1 MKKSL
6 IALAALAAVGAAS
19 AQSSVTLY
27 GVLDAGYTWTQHTA
41 KVPGTTFKTTE
52 TGFTSGN
59 LSGSRWGMKGQEDL
73 GNGLAAVFNVEAGF
87 NSVNGRTG
95 VSVDATDPDNA
106 TGWGNGFNRRSVVGL
121 KGSFG
126 QVVVGRDYTP
136 IDDLA
141 SGKYQAIDSFSYDNL
156 GGYYVPGPALYTDR
170 YNGIHYTGEFSGVS
184 VKAFAGYDEYKEESN
199 STLIDKVK
207 GHGVGL
213 GLGYASGAFSI
224 DGAVQHF
231 DQGLLGGNK
240 NTEFAVAASYD
251 FGPAKL
257 MGHYIGN
264 KIQDFPTFQQFGLG
278 VTAPFGAA
286 TLGAQYAYNRGKTT
300 GGMGDH
306 TITGHDFGVIANYA
320 LSKRTDL
327 YARAMRS
334 NSWKVL
340 NDKDYSDSVTVGIR
354 HRF

>member
-27 GVLDAGYTWTQHTA
+27 GLIDAGYSWAEHTG
-41 KVPGTTFKTTE
+41 KLPGFTIKTTE

-87 NSVNGRTG
+87 NSVNG
-95 VSVDATDPDNA
+95 DFTD
-106 TGWGNGFNRRSVVGL
+106 GFNRRSVVGL

-156 GGYYVPGPALYTDR
+156 GGYYMPGPDLYTGR

-184 VKAFAGYDEYKEESN
+184 VKAFAGYDEYKEEDNGVLDPFS
-199 STLIDKVK
+199 KVK

-240 NTEFAVAASYD
+240 NTEFGVGASYD

-257 MGHYIGN
+257 MGHYLGN
-264 KIQDFPTFQQFGLG
+264 KVENWPTFQQFGLG

-286 TLGAQYAYNRGKTT
+286 TLGAQYAYNRGKDGT
-300 GGMGDH
+300 GGPKVD
-306 TITGHDFGVIANYA
+306 GHDFGVIANYA

-334 NSWKVL
+334 NAWKVGD
-340 NDKDYSDSVTVGIR
+340 DKTYSDSVTVGVR

>member
-27 GVLDAGYTWTQHTA
+27 GLIDAGYSWAEHTG
-41 KVPGTTFKTTE
+41 KRPGFTIKTTE

-59 LSGSRWGMKGQEDL
+59 LSGSRWGLKGQEDL

-87 NSVNGRTG
+87 DGINGDFT
-95 VSVDATDPDNA
+95 T
-106 TGWGNGFNRRSVVGL
+106 GFNRRAVVGL
-121 KGSFG
+121 KGAFG
-126 QVVVGRDYTP
+126 QVLVGRDDTP
-136 IDDLA
+136 LDNLA
-141 SGKYQAIDSFSYDNL
+141 SGNYQAIDSFSYDNW
-156 GGYYVPGPALYTDR
+156 GGFWFPAGPALYTGN
-170 YNGIHYTGEFSGVS
+170 YSGIHYTGEFSGVS
-184 VKAFAGYDEYKEESN
+184 VRAFAGYDETKFEH
-199 STLIDKVK
+199 TGLPTTTTK

-231 DQGLLGGNK
+231 EQAIALPGAGK
-240 NTEFAVAASYD
+240 NTEFGVGASYD

-257 MGHYIGN
+257 MGHYLGN
-264 KIQDFPTFQQFGLG
+264 KIENYPTFQQFGLG

-286 TLGAQYAYNRGKTT
+286 TLGAQYAYNRGKVGT
-300 GGMGDH
+300 GGPKVDGS
-306 TITGHDFGVIANYA
+306 DFGVIANYA

-334 NSWKVL
+334 NAWKVGD
-340 NDKDYSDSVTVGIR
+340 DKTYSDSVTVGVR

>member
-27 GVLDAGYTWTQHTA
+27 GILDAGYTWTEHTG
-41 KVPGTTFKTTE
+41 KIPGLTVKTTE

-87 NSVNGRTG
+87 DSINGDFT
-95 VSVDATDPDNA
+95 T
-106 TGWGNGFNRRSVVGL
+106 GFNRRSVVGL
-121 KGSFG
+121 KGAFG

-156 GGYYVPGPALYTDR
+156 GGYYLPGPDLYTDR

-184 VKAFAGYDEYKEESN
+184 VKAFAGYDE
-199 STLIDKVK
+199 TKVEQTGLPTTTTK

-231 DQGLLGGNK
+231 EQAIALPGAGK
-240 NTEFAVAASYD
+240 NTEFGVGASYD

-257 MGHYIGN
+257 MGHYLGN
-264 KIQDFPTFQQFGLG
+264 KIENWPTFQQFGLG

-327 YARAMRS
+327 YARAMRA
-334 NSWKVL
+334 NAWKMSWGSYKSH
-340 NDKDYSDSVTVGIR
+340 SDSVTVGIR

>member
-6 IALAALAAVGAAS
+6 IALATLAAVGAAS

-27 GVLDAGYTWTQHTA
+27 GVMDAGYTWAEHTA
-41 KVPGTTFKTTE
+41 KMGPNTTKVTS

-59 LSGSRWGMKGQEDL
+59 LSGSRWGLKGQEDL

-87 NSVNGRTG
+87 DGINGNFT
-95 VSVDATDPDNA
+95 T
-106 TGWGNGFNRRSVVGL
+106 GFNRRAVVGL

-126 QVVVGRDYTP
+126 QVLVGRDDTP
-136 IDDLA
+136 LDNLA
-141 SGKYQAIDSFSYDNL
+141 SGNYQAIDSFSYDNL
-156 GGYYVPGPALYTDR
+156 GGYSHPTGPALYTGN
-170 YNGIHYTGEFSGVS
+170 YSGIHYTGEFSGVS
-184 VKAFAGYDEYKEESN
+184 VRAFAGYDETKFEH
-199 STLIDKVK
+199 TGLPTTTTK

-231 DQGLLGGNK
+231 EQAIALPGAGK
-240 NTEFAVAASYD
+240 NTEFGVGASYD

-257 MGHYIGN
+257 MGHYLGN
-264 KIQDFPTFQQFGLG
+264 KIENYPTFQQFGLG

-286 TLGAQYAYNRGKTT
+286 TLGAQYAYNRGKTI
-300 GGMGDH
+300 GMMGDH

-340 NDKDYSDSVTVGIR
+340 NAKDYSDSVTVGIR

>member
-27 GVLDAGYTWTQHTA
+27 GILDAGYTWTEHTG
-41 KVPGTTFKTTE
+41 KIPGLTVKTTE

-59 LSGSRWGMKGQEDL
+59 LSGSRWGLKGQEDL

-87 NSVNGRTG
+87 DSINGDFT
-95 VSVDATDPDNA
+95 T
-106 TGWGNGFNRRSVVGL
+106 GFNRRAVVGL

-126 QVVVGRDYTP
+126 QVLVGRDDTP
-136 IDDLA
+136 LDNLA
-141 SGKYQAIDSFSYDNL
+141 SGNYQAIDSFSYDNR
-156 GGYYVPGPALYTDR
+156 GGYLWGSGDFPLYTGN
-170 YNGIHYTGEFSGVS
+170 YSGIHYTGEFSGVS
-184 VKAFAGYDEYKEESN
+184 VRAFAGYDEYKEEVNGVLSG
-199 STLIDKVK
+199 SKVK

-257 MGHYIGN
+257 MGHYLGN
-264 KIQDFPTFQQFGLG
+264 KVEDWPTFQQFGLG

-340 NDKDYSDSVTVGIR
+340 NAKDYSDSVTVGIR

>member
-27 GVLDAGYTWTQHTA
+27 GLIDAGYSWAEHTG
-41 KVPGTTFKTTE
+41 KSPRSTIKTTE

-87 NSVNGRTG
+87 NSVNG
-95 VSVDATDPDNA
+95 DFTD
-106 TGWGNGFNRRSVVGL
+106 GFNRRSVVGL
-121 KGSFG
+121 KGAFG

-136 IDDLA
+136 MDGLA

-156 GGYYVPGPALYTDR
+156 GGYYLPGPDLYTAR

-184 VKAFAGYDEYKEESN
+184 VKAFAGYDEYKEEVNGVLVPGS
-199 STLIDKVK
+199 KVK

-240 NTEFAVAASYD
+240 NTEFGVGASYD

-257 MGHYIGN
+257 MGHYLGN
-264 KIQDFPTFQQFGLG
+264 KIENYPTFQQFGLG

-286 TLGAQYAYNRGKTT
+286 TLGAQYAYNRGKTPFPVL
-300 GGMGDH
+300 GG
-306 TITGHDFGVIANYA
+306 TKVSGHDFGVIANYA

-334 NSWKVL
+334 NAWKVG
-340 NDKDYSDSVTVGIR
+340 DGKTYSDSVTVGIR

>member
-1 MKKSL
+1 M
-6 IALAALAAVGAAS
+6 
-19 AQSSVTLY
+19 
-27 GVLDAGYTWTQHTA
+27 
-41 KVPGTTFKTTE
+41 
-52 TGFTSGN
+52 
-59 LSGSRWGMKGQEDL
+59 
-73 GNGLAAVFNVEAGF
+73 
-87 NSVNGRTG
+87 
-95 VSVDATDPDNA
+95 
-106 TGWGNGFNRRSVVGL
+106 VGL

-126 QVVVGRDYTP
+126 QVLVGRDDTP
-136 IDDLA
+136 LDNLA
-141 SGKYQAIDSFSYDNL
+141 SGNYQAIDSFSYDNL
-156 GGYYVPGPALYTDR
+156 GGYYNLLGPDLYTDR

-184 VKAFAGYDEYKEESN
+184 VKAFAGYDEYKEEVN
-199 STLIDKVK
+199 GVLIGSKVK

-240 NTEFAVAASYD
+240 NTEFGVGASYD

-257 MGHYIGN
+257 MGHYLGN
-264 KIQDFPTFQQFGLG
+264 KIENYPTFQQFGLG

-334 NSWKVL
+334 NAWKMEGAKV
-340 NDKDYSDSVTVGIR
+340 YSDSVTVGIR

>member
-27 GVLDAGYTWTQHTA
+27 GVVDAGYSWARDTRIFF
-41 KVPGTTFKTTE
+41 GTKNERTR

-59 LSGSRWGMKGQEDL
+59 LSGSRWGLKGQEDL

-87 NSVNGRTG
+87 DSING
-95 VSVDATDPDNA
+95 DFTD
-106 TGWGNGFNRRSVVGL
+106 GFNRRSVVGL
-121 KGSFG
+121 KGAFG
-126 QVVVGRDYTP
+126 QVLVGRDDTP
-136 IDDLA
+136 IHGLA

-184 VKAFAGYDEYKEESN
+184 VKAFAGYDEYKREVNGVLVPGS
-199 STLIDKVK
+199 KVK

-286 TLGAQYAYNRGKTT
+286 TLGAQYAYNRGKDGT
-300 GGMGDH
+300 GGPKVDGS
-306 TITGHDFGVIANYA
+306 DFGVIANYA

-340 NDKDYSDSVTVGIR
+340 NEKYYSDSVTVGIR
-354 HRF
+354 HSF

>member
-27 GVLDAGYTWTQHTA
+27 GLIDAGYSWAEHTA
-41 KVPGTTFKTTE
+41 KVPGFTVKTTE

-59 LSGSRWGMKGQEDL
+59 LSGSRWGLKGQEDL

-87 NSVNGRTG
+87 DSINGDFT
-95 VSVDATDPDNA
+95 T
-106 TGWGNGFNRRSVVGL
+106 GFNRRSVVGL

-156 GGYYVPGPALYTDR
+156 GGYYLPGPDLYTDR

-184 VKAFAGYDEYKEESN
+184 VKAFAGYDETKTEINGVLVGS
-199 STLIDKVK
+199 KVK

-231 DQGLLGGNK
+231 DGVLSAK
-240 NTEFAVAASYD
+240 NTEFGVGASYD

-257 MGHYIGN
+257 MGHYLGN
-264 KIQDFPTFQQFGLG
+264 KVENWPTFQQFGLG

-286 TLGAQYAYNRGKTT
+286 TLGAQYAYNRGKTPFPMFGAT
-300 GGMGDH
+300 KVS
-306 TITGHDFGVIANYA
+306 GHDFGVIANYA

-327 YARAMRS
+327 YARAMRA
-334 NSWKVL
+334 NSWKGGVE
-340 NDKDYSDSVTVGIR
+340 KYYSDSLTFGIR

>member
-27 GVLDAGYTWTQHTA
+27 GVIDTGYSWTRAT
-41 KVPGTTFKTTE
+41 VGGDKTTT
-52 TGFTSGN
+52 TGLTSGN
-59 LSGSRWGMKGQEDL
+59 LSGSRWGLKGQEDL

-87 NSVNGRTG
+87 DSINGDFT
-95 VSVDATDPDNA
+95 T
-106 TGWGNGFNRRSVVGL
+106 GFNRRAVVGL

-126 QVVVGRDYTP
+126 QVLVGRDDTP
-136 IDDLA
+136 LDNLA
-141 SGKYQAIDSFSYDNL
+141 SGNYQAIDSFSYDNW
-156 GGYYVPGPALYTDR
+156 GGFWFPAGPALYTGN
-170 YNGIHYTGEFSGVS
+170 YSGIHYTGEFSGVS
-184 VKAFAGYDEYKEESN
+184 VRAFAGYDETKFEH
-199 STLIDKVK
+199 TGLPTTTTK

-213 GLGYASGAFSI
+213 GLGYASGACSI

-231 DQGLLGGNK
+231 EQAIALPGAGK
-240 NTEFAVAASYD
+240 NTEFGVGASYD

-257 MGHYIGN
+257 VGHYLGN
-264 KIQDFPTFQQFGLG
+264 KIENYPTFQQFGLG

-286 TLGAQYAYNRGKTT
+286 TLGAQYAYNRGKNLA
-300 GGMGDH
+300 GIKMA
-306 TITGHDFGVIANYA
+306 GHDFGVIGTYA

-327 YARAMRS
+327 YARAMRA
-334 NSWKVL
+334 NAWKMSWGSYKSH
-340 NDKDYSDSVTVGIR
+340 SDSVTVGIR

>member
-27 GVLDAGYTWTQHTA
+27 GVIDAGYTWARETNIWM
-41 KVPGTTFKTTE
+41 GTKTERTR

-59 LSGSRWGMKGQEDL
+59 LSGSRWGLKGQEDL

-87 NSVNGRTG
+87 DSINGDFT
-95 VSVDATDPDNA
+95 T
-106 TGWGNGFNRRSVVGL
+106 GFNRRAVVGL

-126 QVVVGRDYTP
+126 QVLVGRDDTP
-136 IDDLA
+136 LDNLA
-141 SGKYQAIDSFSYDNL
+141 SGNYQAIDSFSYDNR
-156 GGYYVPGPALYTDR
+156 GGYLWGSGDFPLYTGN
-170 YNGIHYTGEFSGVS
+170 YSGIHYTGEFSGVS
-184 VKAFAGYDEYKEESN
+184 VRAFAGYDEYKEEVNGVLVPGS
-199 STLIDKVK
+199 KVK

-231 DQGLLGGNK
+231 DQGLMGGNK

-286 TLGAQYAYNRGKTT
+286 TLGAQYAYNRGKFGT
-300 GGMGDH
+300 GGPKVDGS
-306 TITGHDFGVIANYA
+306 DFGVIANYA

-334 NSWKVL
+334 NAWKVG
-340 NDKDYSDSVTVGIR
+340 DGKTYSDSVTVGVR

>member
-27 GVLDAGYTWTQHTA
+27 GVMDAGYTWAEHTA
-41 KVPGTTFKTTE
+41 KMGPNTTKVTN

-59 LSGSRWGMKGQEDL
+59 LSGSRWGLKGQEDL

-87 NSVNGRTG
+87 DGINGNFT
-95 VSVDATDPDNA
+95 T
-106 TGWGNGFNRRSVVGL
+106 GFNRRAVVGL

-126 QVVVGRDYTP
+126 QVLVGRDDTP
-136 IDDLA
+136 LDNLA
-141 SGKYQAIDSFSYDNL
+141 SGNYQAIDSFSYDNW
-156 GGYYVPGPALYTDR
+156 GGFWFPAGPALYTGN
-170 YNGIHYTGEFSGVS
+170 YSGIHYTGEFSGVS
-184 VKAFAGYDEYKEESN
+184 VRAFAGYDEYKEEVNGVLVPGS
-199 STLIDKVK
+199 KVK

-231 DQGLLGGNK
+231 DGVLSAK
-240 NTEFAVAASYD
+240 NTEFGVGASYD

-257 MGHYIGN
+257 MGHYLGN
-264 KIQDFPTFQQFGLG
+264 KVENWPTFQQFGLG

-286 TLGAQYAYNRGKTT
+286 TLGAQYAYNRGKTPFPVFGAT
-300 GGMGDH
+300 KVS
-306 TITGHDFGVIANYA
+306 GHDFGVIANYA

-340 NDKDYSDSVTVGIR
+340 NAKDYSDSVTVGIR

>member
-27 GVLDAGYTWTQHTA
+27 GVIDAGYTWARETNIWM
-41 KVPGTTFKTTE
+41 GTKTERTR

-59 LSGSRWGMKGQEDL
+59 LSGSRWGLKGQEDL

-87 NSVNGRTG
+87 DSINGDFT
-95 VSVDATDPDNA
+95 T
-106 TGWGNGFNRRSVVGL
+106 GFNRRAVVGL
-121 KGSFG
+121 NGSFG
-126 QVVVGRDYTP
+126 QVLVGRDDTP
-136 IDDLA
+136 LDNLA
-141 SGKYQAIDSFSYDNL
+141 SGNYQAIDSFSYDNR
-156 GGYYVPGPALYTDR
+156 GGYLWGSGDFPLYTGN
-170 YNGIHYTGEFSGVS
+170 YSGIHYTGEFSGVS
-184 VKAFAGYDEYKEESN
+184 VRAFAGYDEYKEEVNGVLVPGS
-199 STLIDKVK
+199 KVK

-231 DQGLLGGNK
+231 DGVLSAK
-240 NTEFAVAASYD
+240 NTEFGVGASYD

-257 MGHYIGN
+257 MGHYLGN
-264 KIQDFPTFQQFGLG
+264 KVDGYPLFQQFGLG

-286 TLGAQYAYNRGKTT
+286 TLGAQYAYNRGKNLA
-300 GGMGDH
+300 GIKMA
-306 TITGHDFGVIANYA
+306 GHDFGVIGTYA

-327 YARAMRS
+327 YARAMRA
-334 NSWKVL
+334 NAWKMSWGSYKSH
-340 NDKDYSDSVTVGIR
+340 SDSVTVGIR

>member
-27 GVLDAGYTWTQHTA
+27 GLIDAGYSWAEHTG
-41 KVPGTTFKTTE
+41 KLRGSTIKTTE

-87 NSVNGRTG
+87 DSINGDFT
-95 VSVDATDPDNA
+95 T
-106 TGWGNGFNRRSVVGL
+106 GFNRRAVVGL

-126 QVVVGRDYTP
+126 QVLVGRDDTP
-136 IDDLA
+136 LDNLA
-141 SGKYQAIDSFSYDNL
+141 SGNYQAIDSFSYDNR
-156 GGYYVPGPALYTDR
+156 GGYLWGSGDFPLYTGN
-170 YNGIHYTGEFSGVS
+170 YSGIHYTGEFSGVS
-184 VKAFAGYDEYKEESN
+184 VRAFAGYDEYKEEVNGVLVPGS
-199 STLIDKVK
+199 KVK

-231 DQGLLGGNK
+231 DGVLSAK
-240 NTEFAVAASYD
+240 NTEFGVGASYD

-257 MGHYIGN
+257 MGHYLGN
-264 KIQDFPTFQQFGLG
+264 KVDGYPLFQQFGLG

-286 TLGAQYAYNRGKTT
+286 TLGAQYAYNRGKNLA
-300 GGMGDH
+300 GIKMA
-306 TITGHDFGVIANYA
+306 GHDFGVIGTYA

-327 YARAMRS
+327 YARAMRA
-334 NSWKVL
+334 NAWKMSWGSYKSH
-340 NDKDYSDSVTVGIR
+340 SDSVTVGIR

>member
-6 IALAALAAVGAAS
+6 IALATLAAVGAAS

-27 GVLDAGYTWTQHTA
+27 GVMDAGYTWAEHTA
-41 KVPGTTFKTTE
+41 KMGPNTTKVTS

-59 LSGSRWGMKGQEDL
+59 LSGSRWGLKGQEDL

-87 NSVNGRTG
+87 DGINGNFT
-95 VSVDATDPDNA
+95 T
-106 TGWGNGFNRRSVVGL
+106 GFNRRAVVGL

-126 QVVVGRDYTP
+126 QVLVGRDDTP
-136 IDDLA
+136 LDNLA
-141 SGKYQAIDSFSYDNL
+141 SGNYQAIDSFSYDNL
-156 GGYYVPGPALYTDR
+156 GGYSHPTGPALYTGN
-170 YNGIHYTGEFSGVS
+170 YSGIHYTGEFSGVS
-184 VKAFAGYDEYKEESN
+184 VRAFAGYDETKFEH
-199 STLIDKVK
+199 TGLPTTTTK

-231 DQGLLGGNK
+231 EQAIALPGAGK
-240 NTEFAVAASYD
+240 NTEFGVGASYD

-257 MGHYIGN
+257 MGHYLGN
-264 KIQDFPTFQQFGLG
+264 KIENYPTFQQFGLG

-286 TLGAQYAYNRGKTT
+286 TLGAQYAYNRGKAPV
-300 GGMGDH
+300 GKVD
-306 TITGHDFGVIANYA
+306 GHDFGVIANYA

-327 YARAMRS
+327 YARAMRA
-334 NSWKVL
+334 NSWKGGVE
-340 NDKDYSDSVTVGIR
+340 KYYSDSLTFGIR

>member
-27 GVLDAGYTWTQHTA
+27 GLIDAGYSWAEHTG
-41 KVPGTTFKTTE
+41 KRPGSTTKTTE

-59 LSGSRWGMKGQEDL
+59 LSGSRWGLKGQEDL

-87 NSVNGRTG
+87 DSINGEFT
-95 VSVDATDPDNA
+95 T
-106 TGWGNGFNRRSVVGL
+106 GFNRRAVVGL

-126 QVVVGRDYTP
+126 QVLVGRDDTP
-136 IDDLA
+136 LDNLA
-141 SGKYQAIDSFSYDNL
+141 SGNYQAIDSFSYDNR
-156 GGYYVPGPALYTDR
+156 GGYLWGSGDFPLYTGN
-170 YNGIHYTGEFSGVS
+170 YSGIHYTGEFSGVS
-184 VKAFAGYDEYKEESN
+184 VRAFAGYDEYKEEVNGVLVPGS
-199 STLIDKVK
+199 KVK

-240 NTEFAVAASYD
+240 NTEFGVGASYD

-257 MGHYIGN
+257 MGHYLGN
-264 KIQDFPTFQQFGLG
+264 KIENWPTFQQFGLG

-286 TLGAQYAYNRGKTT
+286 TLGAQYAYNRGKTPFPVFGAT
-300 GGMGDH
+300 KVS
-306 TITGHDFGVIANYA
+306 GHDFGVIANYA

-334 NSWKVL
+334 NAWKMEGAKV
-340 NDKDYSDSVTVGIR
+340 YSDSVTVGIR

>member
-27 GVLDAGYTWTQHTA
+27 GLIDAGYSWAEHTG
-41 KVPGTTFKTTE
+41 KLPGTTIKTTE

-87 NSVNGRTG
+87 DSINGDFT
-95 VSVDATDPDNA
+95 T
-106 TGWGNGFNRRSVVGL
+106 GFNRRAVVGL

-126 QVVVGRDYTP
+126 QVLVGRDDTP
-136 IDDLA
+136 LDNLA
-141 SGKYQAIDSFSYDNL
+141 SGNYQAIDSFSYDNL
-156 GGYYVPGPALYTDR
+156 GGYSHPTGPALYTGN
-170 YNGIHYTGEFSGVS
+170 YSGIHYTGEFSGVS
-184 VKAFAGYDEYKEESN
+184 VKAFAGYDEYKEEVNGVLVPGS
-199 STLIDKVK
+199 KVK

-231 DQGLLGGNK
+231 EQAIALPGAGK
-240 NTEFAVAASYD
+240 NTEFGVGASYD

-257 MGHYIGN
+257 MGHYLGN
-264 KIQDFPTFQQFGLG
+264 KIENYPTFQQFVLG

-286 TLGAQYAYNRGKTT
+286 TLGAQYAYNRGKNLA
-300 GGMGDH
+300 GIKMA
-306 TITGHDFGVIANYA
+306 GHDFGVIGTYA

-327 YARAMRS
+327 YARAMRA
-334 NSWKVL
+334 NAWKMSWGSYKSH
-340 NDKDYSDSVTVGIR
+340 SDSVTVGIR

>member
-27 GVLDAGYTWTQHTA
+27 GLIDAGYSWAEHTG
-41 KVPGTTFKTTE
+41 KLPGSTTKTTE

-59 LSGSRWGMKGQEDL
+59 LSGSRWGLKGQEDL

-87 NSVNGRTG
+87 DSINGDFT
-95 VSVDATDPDNA
+95 T
-106 TGWGNGFNRRSVVGL
+106 GFNRRAVVGL

-156 GGYYVPGPALYTDR
+156 GGYYMPGPDLYTGR

-184 VKAFAGYDEYKEESN
+184 VKAFAGYDEYKEEVNGVLVPGS
-199 STLIDKVK
+199 KVK

-257 MGHYIGN
+257 MGHYLGN
-264 KIQDFPTFQQFGLG
+264 KIENYPTFQQFGLG

-327 YARAMRS
+327 YARAMRA
-334 NSWKVL
+334 NSWKGGVE
-340 NDKDYSDSVTVGIR
+340 KYYSDSLTFGIR

>member
-27 GVLDAGYTWTQHTA
+27 GVIDAGYTWARETNIWM
-41 KVPGTTFKTTE
+41 GTKTERTR

-87 NSVNGRTG
+87 DSINGDFT
-95 VSVDATDPDNA
+95 T
-106 TGWGNGFNRRSVVGL
+106 GFNRRAVVGL

-126 QVVVGRDYTP
+126 QVLVGRDDTP
-136 IDDLA
+136 LDNLA
-141 SGKYQAIDSFSYDNL
+141 SGNYQAIDSFSYDNR
-156 GGYYVPGPALYTDR
+156 GGYLWGSGDFPLYTGN
-170 YNGIHYTGEFSGVS
+170 YSGIHYTGEFSGVS
-184 VKAFAGYDEYKEESN
+184 VRAFAGYDEYKEEVNGVLVPGS
-199 STLIDKVK
+199 KVK

-240 NTEFAVAASYD
+240 NTEFGVGASYD

-257 MGHYIGN
+257 MGHYLGN
-264 KIQDFPTFQQFGLG
+264 KVENWPTFQQFGLG

-286 TLGAQYAYNRGKTT
+286 TLGAQYAYNRGKTPFPVFGAT
-300 GGMGDH
+300 KVS
-306 TITGHDFGVIANYA
+306 GHDFGVIANYA

-340 NDKDYSDSVTVGIR
+340 NAKDYSDSVTVGIR

>member
-41 KVPGTTFKTTE
+41 KVPGATIKVTE

-87 NSVNGRTG
+87 NSVNG
-95 VSVDATDPDNA
+95 DFTD
-106 TGWGNGFNRRSVVGL
+106 GFNRRSVVGL

-156 GGYYVPGPALYTDR
+156 GGYYLPGPDLYTAR

-184 VKAFAGYDEYKEESN
+184 VKAFAGYDETKTEIN
-199 STLIDKVK
+199 GGLWGPKVK

-231 DQGLLGGNK
+231 DQGLMGGNK

-286 TLGAQYAYNRGKTT
+286 TLGAQYAYNRGKFGT
-300 GGMGDH
+300 GGPKVDGS
-306 TITGHDFGVIANYA
+306 DFGVIANYA

-340 NDKDYSDSVTVGIR
+340 NAKDYSDSVTVGIR

>member
-27 GVLDAGYTWTQHTA
+27 GLIDAGYSWAEHTG
-41 KVPGTTFKTTE
+41 KRPGFTIKTTE

-87 NSVNGRTG
+87 DSINGDFT
-95 VSVDATDPDNA
+95 T
-106 TGWGNGFNRRSVVGL
+106 GFNRRSVVGL
-121 KGSFG
+121 KGAFG

-156 GGYYVPGPALYTDR
+156 GGYYMPGPDLYTGR

-184 VKAFAGYDEYKEESN
+184 VKAFAGYDEYKEEENGVLVPGS
-199 STLIDKVK
+199 KVK

-231 DQGLLGGNK
+231 DQGLMGGNK

-340 NDKDYSDSVTVGIR
+340 NAKDYSDSVTVGIR

>member
-41 KVPGTTFKTTE
+41 KVPGATIKVTE

-87 NSVNGRTG
+87 DSINGDFT
-95 VSVDATDPDNA
+95 T
-106 TGWGNGFNRRSVVGL
+106 GFNRRAVVGL

-126 QVVVGRDYTP
+126 QVLVGRDDTP
-136 IDDLA
+136 LDNLA
-141 SGKYQAIDSFSYDNL
+141 SGNYQAIDSFSYDNR
-156 GGYYVPGPALYTDR
+156 GGYLWGSGDFPLYTGN
-170 YNGIHYTGEFSGVS
+170 YSGIHYTGEFSGVS
-184 VKAFAGYDEYKEESN
+184 VRAFAGYDEYKEEVNGVLVPGS
-199 STLIDKVK
+199 KVK

-231 DQGLLGGNK
+231 DQGLMGGNK

-334 NSWKVL
+334 NAWKVGVG
-340 NDKDYSDSVTVGIR
+340 KTYSDSVTVGVR

>member
-27 GVLDAGYTWTQHTA
+27 GLIDAGYSWAEHTG
-41 KVPGTTFKTTE
+41 KLPGNTFKTTE

-87 NSVNGRTG
+87 DSINGDFT
-95 VSVDATDPDNA
+95 T
-106 TGWGNGFNRRSVVGL
+106 GFNRRAVVGL

-126 QVVVGRDYTP
+126 QVLVGRDDTP
-136 IDDLA
+136 LDNLA
-141 SGKYQAIDSFSYDNL
+141 SGNYQAIDSFSYDNR
-156 GGYYVPGPALYTDR
+156 GGYLWGSGDFPLYTGN
-170 YNGIHYTGEFSGVS
+170 YSGIHYTGEFSGVS
-184 VKAFAGYDEYKEESN
+184 VRAFAGYDEYKEEVNGVLFGS
-199 STLIDKVK
+199 KVK

-340 NDKDYSDSVTVGIR
+340 NAKDYSDSVTVGIR

>member
-27 GVLDAGYTWTQHTA
+27 GVIDTGYSWTRAT
-41 KVPGTTFKTTE
+41 VGGDKTTT
-52 TGFTSGN
+52 TGLTSGN
-59 LSGSRWGMKGQEDL
+59 LSGSRWGLKGQEDL

-87 NSVNGRTG
+87 NSVNG
-95 VSVDATDPDNA
+95 DFTD
-106 TGWGNGFNRRSVVGL
+106 GFNRRSVVGL
-121 KGSFG
+121 KGAFG
-126 QVVVGRDYTP
+126 QVLVGRDDTP
-136 IDDLA
+136 IHGLA

-156 GGYYVPGPALYTDR
+156 GGYYVPGPDLYTAR

-184 VKAFAGYDEYKEESN
+184 VKAFAGYDEYKEEVNGVLVPGS
-199 STLIDKVK
+199 KVK

-240 NTEFAVAASYD
+240 NTEFAVGASYD

-257 MGHYIGN
+257 MGHYLGN
-264 KIQDFPTFQQFGLG
+264 KVENWPTFQQFGLG

-286 TLGAQYAYNRGKTT
+286 TLGAQYAYNRGKTPAPLF
-300 GGMGDH
+300 GG
-306 TITGHDFGVIANYA
+306 TKVSGHDFGVIANYA

-334 NSWKVL
+334 NAWKVGVG
-340 NDKDYSDSVTVGIR
+340 KTYSDSVTVGVR

>member
-6 IALAALAAVGAAS
+6 IALATLAAVGAAS

-27 GVLDAGYTWTQHTA
+27 GVMDAGYTWAEHTA
-41 KVPGTTFKTTE
+41 KMGPNTTKVTS

-59 LSGSRWGMKGQEDL
+59 LSGSRWGLKGQEDL

-87 NSVNGRTG
+87 NGINGDFK
-95 VSVDATDPDNA
+95 S
-106 TGWGNGFNRRSVVGL
+106 GFNRRAVVGL

-126 QVVVGRDYTP
+126 QVLVGRDDTP
-136 IDDLA
+136 LDNLA
-141 SGKYQAIDSFSYDNL
+141 SGNYQAIDSFSYDNL
-156 GGYYVPGPALYTDR
+156 GGYSHPTGPALYTGN
-170 YNGIHYTGEFSGVS
+170 YSGIHYTGEFSGVS
-184 VKAFAGYDEYKEESN
+184 VRAFAGYDETKFEH
-199 STLIDKVK
+199 TGLPTTTTK

-231 DQGLLGGNK
+231 EQAIALPGAGK
-240 NTEFAVAASYD
+240 NTEFGVGASYD

-257 MGHYIGN
+257 MGHYLGN
-264 KIQDFPTFQQFGLG
+264 KIENYPTFQQFGLG

-286 TLGAQYAYNRGKTT
+286 TLGAQYAYNRGKTI
-300 GGMGDH
+300 GMMGDH

-334 NSWKVL
+334 NAWKLEGAKV
-340 NDKDYSDSVTVGIR
+340 YSDSVTVGIR

>member
-59 LSGSRWGMKGQEDL
+59 LSGSRWGLKGQEDL

-87 NSVNGRTG
+87 DSINGDFT
-95 VSVDATDPDNA
+95 T
-106 TGWGNGFNRRSVVGL
+106 GFNRRAVVGL

-126 QVVVGRDYTP
+126 QVLVGRDDTP
-136 IDDLA
+136 LDNLA
-141 SGKYQAIDSFSYDNL
+141 SGNYQAIDSFSYDNR
-156 GGYYVPGPALYTDR
+156 GGYLWGSGDFPLYTGN
-170 YNGIHYTGEFSGVS
+170 YSGIHYTGEFSGVS
-184 VKAFAGYDEYKEESN
+184 VRAFAGYDEYKEEVNGVLVPGS
-199 STLIDKVK
+199 KVK

-257 MGHYIGN
+257 MGHYLGN
-264 KIQDFPTFQQFGLG
+264 KVENWPTFQQFGLG

-334 NSWKVL
+334 NAWKVG
-340 NDKDYSDSVTVGIR
+340 DGKTYSDSVTVGVR

>member
-6 IALAALAAVGAAS
+6 IALATLAAVGAAS

-27 GVLDAGYTWTQHTA
+27 GVMDAGYTWAEHTA
-41 KVPGTTFKTTE
+41 KMGPNTTKVTS

-59 LSGSRWGMKGQEDL
+59 LSGSRWGLKGQEDL

-87 NSVNGRTG
+87 NGINGDFK
-95 VSVDATDPDNA
+95 S
-106 TGWGNGFNRRSVVGL
+106 GFNRRAVVGL

-126 QVVVGRDYTP
+126 QVLVGRDDTP
-136 IDDLA
+136 LDNLA
-141 SGKYQAIDSFSYDNL
+141 SGNYQAIDSFSYDNL
-156 GGYYVPGPALYTDR
+156 GGYSHPTGPALYTGN
-170 YNGIHYTGEFSGVS
+170 YSGIHYTGEFSGVS
-184 VKAFAGYDEYKEESN
+184 VRAFAGYDETKFEH
-199 STLIDKVK
+199 TGLPTTTTK

-231 DQGLLGGNK
+231 EQAIALPGAGK
-240 NTEFAVAASYD
+240 NTEFGVGASYD

-257 MGHYIGN
+257 MGHYLGN
-264 KIQDFPTFQQFGLG
+264 KIENYPTFQQFGLG

-286 TLGAQYAYNRGKTT
+286 TLGAQYAYNRGKTP

-340 NDKDYSDSVTVGIR
+340 NAKDYSDSVTVGIR

>member
-27 GVLDAGYTWTQHTA
+27 GLIDAGYSWAEHTG
-41 KVPGTTFKTTE
+41 KQPGSTIKTTE

-87 NSVNGRTG
+87 DSINGDFK
-95 VSVDATDPDNA
+95 S
-106 TGWGNGFNRRSVVGL
+106 GFNRRSVVGL

-156 GGYYVPGPALYTDR
+156 GGYYMDRPEDGPDLYTDR

-184 VKAFAGYDEYKEESN
+184 VKAFAGYDETKFEH
-199 STLIDKVK
+199 TGLPTTTTK

-231 DQGLLGGNK
+231 EQAIALPGAGNK
-240 NTEFAVAASYD
+240 NTEFGVGASYD

-286 TLGAQYAYNRGKTT
+286 TLGAQYAYNRGKTPFPMFGAT
-300 GGMGDH
+300 KVS
-306 TITGHDFGVIANYA
+306 GHDFGVIANYA

-334 NSWKVL
+334 NAWKVGD
-340 NDKDYSDSVTVGIR
+340 DKTYSDSVTVGVR

>member
-27 GVLDAGYTWTQHTA
+27 GLIDAGYSWAEHTG
-41 KVPGTTFKTTE
+41 KLPGNTFKTTE

-59 LSGSRWGMKGQEDL
+59 LSGSRWGLKGQEDL

-87 NSVNGRTG
+87 DSINGDFT
-95 VSVDATDPDNA
+95 T
-106 TGWGNGFNRRSVVGL
+106 GFNRRSVVGL
-121 KGSFG
+121 KGAFG
-126 QVVVGRDYTP
+126 QVLVGRDDTP
-136 IDDLA
+136 IHGLA

-156 GGYYVPGPALYTDR
+156 GGYYLRDPGGNIPPGPDLYTAR

-184 VKAFAGYDEYKEESN
+184 VKAFAGYDESKQEVNGVVGS
-199 STLIDKVK
+199 KVK

-264 KIQDFPTFQQFGLG
+264 KFQDFPHSSNLVWVSPLRLAQPHWAPSMPTTAAKQPGG
-278 VTAPFGAA
+278 WVTTRLPA
-286 TLGAQYAYNRGKTT
+286 TTLA
-300 GGMGDH
+300 
-306 TITGHDFGVIANYA
+306 
-320 LSKRTDL
+320 
-327 YARAMRS
+327 
-334 NSWKVL
+334 
-340 NDKDYSDSVTVGIR
+340 
-354 HRF
+354 

>member
-27 GVLDAGYTWTQHTA
+27 GLIDAGYSWAEHTG
-41 KVPGTTFKTTE
+41 KIPGTTYKTTE

-87 NSVNGRTG
+87 NSVNG
-95 VSVDATDPDNA
+95 DFTD
-106 TGWGNGFNRRSVVGL
+106 GFNRRSVVGL

-156 GGYYVPGPALYTDR
+156 GGYYLPGPDLYTAR

-184 VKAFAGYDEYKEESN
+184 VKAFAGYDEYKEEDNGVLVPGS
-199 STLIDKVK
+199 KVK

-231 DQGLLGGNK
+231 DQGLMGGNK

-286 TLGAQYAYNRGKTT
+286 TLGAQYAYNRGKFGT
-300 GGMGDH
+300 GGPKVDGS
-306 TITGHDFGVIANYA
+306 DFGVIANYA

-340 NDKDYSDSVTVGIR
+340 NAKDYSDSVTVGIR

>member
-6 IALAALAAVGAAS
+6 IALATLAAVGAAS

-27 GVLDAGYTWTQHTA
+27 GLMDAGYTWAEHTA
-41 KVPGTTFKTTE
+41 KMGPNTTKVTN

-59 LSGSRWGMKGQEDL
+59 LSGSRWGLKGQEDL

-87 NSVNGRTG
+87 DSINGDFT
-95 VSVDATDPDNA
+95 T
-106 TGWGNGFNRRSVVGL
+106 GFNRRAVVGL

-126 QVVVGRDYTP
+126 QVLVGRDDTP
-136 IDDLA
+136 LDNLA
-141 SGKYQAIDSFSYDNL
+141 SGNYQAIDSFSYDNR
-156 GGYYVPGPALYTDR
+156 GGYLWGSGDFPLYTGN
-170 YNGIHYTGEFSGVS
+170 YSGIHYTGEFSGVS
-184 VKAFAGYDEYKEESN
+184 VRAFAGYDETKFEH
-199 STLIDKVK
+199 TGLPTTTTK

-231 DQGLLGGNK
+231 EQAIVLPGAGK
-240 NTEFAVAASYD
+240 NTEFGVGASYD

-257 MGHYIGN
+257 MGHYLGN
-264 KIQDFPTFQQFGLG
+264 KVDGYPLFQQFGLG

-286 TLGAQYAYNRGKTT
+286 TLGAQYAYNRGKNLA
-300 GGMGDH
+300 GIKMA
-306 TITGHDFGVIANYA
+306 GHDFGVIGTYA

-327 YARAMRS
+327 YARAMRA
-334 NSWKVL
+334 NAWKMSWGSYKSH
-340 NDKDYSDSVTVGIR
+340 SDSVTVGIR